1 MKSYFNQISIS
12 TSGKI
17 ELKDITNDI
26 RLLLEKSKISDGIL
40 LVYSPHTTTAII
52 VNENESGL
60 VRDIESAVKSLIP
73 WEKNYIHN
81 SIDTNAASH
90 IAGAFI
96 GNSASLI
103 IENSKLVLG
112 TWQSVFFLE
121 MDGPRSRQVK
131 IKIIGE

>member
-1 MKSYFNQISIS
+1 MRSCFDQISIS
-12 TSGKI
+12 TAGKI
-17 ELKDITNDI
+17 ELKNITNDI
-26 RLLLEKSKISDGIL
+26 RLVLKKSKISDGIL

-81 SIDTNAASH
+81 SIDNNAAAH
-90 IAGAFI
+90 IIGAFV
-96 GNSASLI
+96 GNSVSLI
-103 IENSKLVLG
+103 VENSKLELG

-121 MDGPRSRQVK
+121 IDGPRSRQVK